1 MSSKLLFIRYK
12 KSEGIPEGGEVCT
25 WRNYTALSDLLGEE
39 NIKTYYVHEQIKRK
53 SLWTIIKSGILSLF
67 GYFYG
72 LSPKRVKDIVSIAK
86 SYDYV
91 FIDRSVFGIIARDFK
106 KSGYKGKVITF
117 FHNVEVPY
125 FEAKLANKG
134 LSRFFAV
141 KCADSN
147 DRFSCL
153 HSDRIIVLNER
164 DKQEIKSRYGR
175 TADSTIPIALA
186 DKFTD
191 TERTDASTSPIPVCM
206 FLGSYFKPNNDGIIW
221 FVRNVLPSVKIKMKI
236 VGKGMKKLKEN
247 EPELLKNIEIVS
259 DAPDLQ
265 PYFAEA
271 DIMVLPIFSGSGM
284 KVKTCESLMHGKNII
299 GTTEAFEGYDVDTK
313 KVGGECNTA
322 EEFIALLNDF
332 AQNPRP
338 KFNEYSRNA
347 FLKNYSEDAVIE
359 KFREIFSENSMFN

>member
-1 MSSKLLFIRYK
+1 MSSNLLFIRYK

-25 WRNYTALSDLLGEE
+25 WRNYTALSDLLGED
-39 NIKTYYVHEQIKRK
+39 NIKTYYVHEQIKKK

-91 FIDRSVFGIIARDFK
+91 FIDRSVFGIIARDLK
-106 KSGYKGKVITF
+106 KSGYKGKIITF

-164 DKQEIKSRYGR
+164 DGQEIKSRYGR

-191 TERTDASTSPIPVCM
+191 SERTDANTSPVPICM

-236 VGKGMKKLKEN
+236 VKAAVKFYDLDNDYAPIIIEARRHCDAYELAAKLTMNYDRNNVVEGFVTDTDEFVNRIEAKKIAVDANQLIVPIEETYN
-247 EPELLKNIEIVS
+247 EL
-259 DAPDLQ
+259 
-265 PYFAEA
+265 
-271 DIMVLPIFSGSGM
+271 
-284 KVKTCESLMHGKNII
+284 
-299 GTTEAFEGYDVDTK
+299 
-313 KVGGECNTA
+313 
-322 EEFIALLNDF
+322 
-332 AQNPRP
+332 
-338 KFNEYSRNA
+338 
-347 FLKNYSEDAVIE
+347 YSEDVW
-359 KFREIFSENSMFN
+359 